1 MEIRTEEVI
10 EVGDTVELWHGCTTR
25 YYFDDTMKS
34 LQSVLKKMDLD
45 FKVIDENENKNS
57 CCASTLW
64 GIGLSEVA
72 EENKSKMEPL
82 LKSRSEGDSQVVSP
96 CPGCTLTFT
105 KRYDLDKKP
114 LHVTQFLS
122 QNLDKMKFENQS
134 PIIATYHD
142 SCHLAKG
149 LGVVEEPRNI
159 IKKIPNLKFKEL
171 SYNGKD
177 GLCCGSG
184 GGLRA
189 LNKDLADSMSA
200 LIIKE
205 AESLGASMI
214 ITACPFCER
223 SLNFGVE
230 AVSAN
235 IKVKNLLTLV
245 DEHLN

>member
-1 MEIRTEEVI
+1 MEGVI
-10 EVGDTVELWHGCTTR
+10 DMADSNSVELWYGCTTR
-25 YYFDDTMKS
+25 YYFDNTMKA
-34 LQSVLKKMDLD
+34 LQSVLKKMNLN
-45 FKVIDENENKNS
+45 FQVIDKDENQNS

-72 EENKSKMEPL
+72 EENKAKMEPV
-82 LKSRSEGDSQVVSP
+82 LKSKSQEDSQVISP
-96 CPGCTLTFT
+96 CPGCTLTFS

-122 QNLDKMKFENQS
+122 RNLDKMKLENEK
-134 PIIATYHD
+134 PITVTYHD

-149 LGVVEEPRNI
+149 LEVVEEPRSI

-171 SYNGKD
+171 SFHGEN

-189 LNKDLADSMSA
+189 LNKDLADSMSS

-205 AESLGASMI
+205 AESLGASII

-223 SLNFGVE
+223 SLNFGKEVIGAE
-230 AVSAN
+230 
-235 IKVKNLLTLV
+235 IEVKNLLTLV

>member
-1 MEIRTEEVI
+1 
-10 EVGDTVELWHGCTTR
+10 
-25 YYFDDTMKS
+25 MKA
-34 LQSVLKKMDLD
+34 LQSVLKKIDLEFD
-45 FKVIDENENKNS
+45 VIDENENQNS

-72 EENKSKMEPL
+72 QENKAKMEPV
-82 LKSRSEGDSQVVSP
+82 LKSKSEGDSQVVSP
-96 CPGCTLTFT
+96 CPGCTLTFS

-122 QNLDKMKFENQS
+122 KNLEKMKFENAKE
-134 PIIATYHD
+134 ITVTYHD

-159 IKKIPNLKFKEL
+159 INKIPNLKFKEL
-171 SYNGKD
+171 SFNGEN

-189 LNKDLADSMSA
+189 LNKDLADSMSS
-200 LIIKE
+200 LIVKE

-214 ITACPFCER
+214 ISACPFCER
-223 SLNFGVE
+223 SLNFGKE
-230 AVSAN
+230 KIGAN
-235 IKVKNLLTLV
+235 IEVKNLLTLV
-245 DEHLN
+245 DEHLK